1 MLYVSK
7 GKKKANPVEQQRVDA
22 LNQRA
27 VKYWANLQDTESGQD
42 RQRREE
48 EEAEARKQDDATLKQ
63 IFNKK

>member
-27 VKYWANLQDTESGQD
+27 VNYWASLQDTASGQD
-42 RQRREE
+42 RQRRE